1 MELKNNNGEDS
12 LKEFRYFGQQI
23 VETASLFYSRGWLFG
38 TSGNLSAVINES
50 PLRIAIT
57 GSGLHKGKLD
67 LSGLIVIDGEGS
79 VISGDRKVSSE
90 ADLHIAVIKHMH
102 AGSVFHTHSV
112 WSTMLSR
119 RYLKDGGIVLHGY
132 EMLKGLDNVRTHDH
146 SEWIPVIENSQDMK
160 TLSVRVTGLLKEHP
174 EIHGFMLSGH
184 GLYTWGKTPAEAER
198 HVEVIE
204 FLLEVHGRTLAGT
217 GNIS

>member
-1 MELKNNNGEDS
+1 MELKNNS
-12 LKEFRYFGQQI
+12 RKESQKDFQYFGQQI
-23 VETASLFYSRGWLFG
+23 VDTASTFYSRGWLYG
-38 TSGNLSAVINES
+38 TSGNLSAVISES

-67 LSGLIVIDGEGS
+67 LSGLIEIDGEGK
-79 VISGDRKVSSE
+79 VINGTGKVSSE
-90 ADLHIAVIKHMH
+90 ADLHIAVIREMH

-112 WSTMLSR
+112 WSTILSR
-119 RYLKDGGIVLHGY
+119 RYLKEEGIVFNGY
-132 EMLKGLDNVRTHDH
+132 EMLKGLANVATHEH
-146 SEWIPVIENSQDMK
+146 SEWIPIVENSQNMK
-160 TLSVRVTGLLKEHP
+160 TLSVTITELLREHP

-184 GLYTWGKTPAEAER
+184 GLYTWGRTMAEAER

-204 FLLEVHGRTLAGT
+204 FLLEVYGRTMTGT